1 MKSFCMLKPDAVA
14 RGLAGEILSRFEA
27 KGLKVSAMK
36 LSKLKKEQAEKLY
49 AEHKGK
55 PFYQGLVD
63 FALSGPSIQLVLEGK
78 DAVPVVRTVIGATNP
93 RQAAPGSVRGDFG
106 IGLPQNLIHASDS
119 EESAKREILI
129 FFADS
134 EVIDYKRADEPYLGK
149 E

>member
-14 RGLAGEILSRFEA
+14 RGLAGEILARFEA
-27 KGLKVSAMK
+27 KGLKVAAMK
-36 LSKLKKEQAEKLY
+36 LSNVKKEQAEKLY
-49 AEHKGK
+49 AEHKSK

-63 FALSGPSIQLVLEGK
+63 FALSGPSVMLVLEGK

-119 EESAKREILI
+119 EDSAKREIPI

-134 EVIDYKRADEPYLGK
+134 EVLNYKRADEQYLGK

>member
-36 LSKLKKEQAEKLY
+36 LSKVKKEQAEKLY

-78 DAVPVVRTVIGATNP
+78 DAVPVVRMIIGSTNP
-93 RQAAPGSVRGDFG
+93 RQAAPGSIRGDFG

-119 EESAKREILI
+119 EDSAKREIPI
-129 FFADS
+129 FFSDP
-134 EVIDYKRADEPYLGK
+134 EVIDYKRADEQYLGK

>member
-14 RGLAGEILSRFEA
+14 RGLAGQILARFEA
-27 KGLKVSAMK
+27 KGLKISAMK
-36 LSKLKKEQAEKLY
+36 LSKVKKEQAEKLY

-78 DAVPVVRTVIGATNP
+78 DAVPVVRTVIGSTNP

-119 EESAKREILI
+119 EDSAKREIPI

-134 EVIDYKRADEPYLGK
+134 EVIDYKRADESYLGK

>member
-36 LSKLKKEQAEKLY
+36 LSKVKKEQAEKLY

-63 FALSGPSIQLVLEGK
+63 FALSGP
-78 DAVPVVRTVIGATNP
+78 
-93 RQAAPGSVRGDFG
+93 
-106 IGLPQNLIHASDS
+106 
-119 EESAKREILI
+119 
-129 FFADS
+129 
-134 EVIDYKRADEPYLGK
+134 
-149 E
+149 